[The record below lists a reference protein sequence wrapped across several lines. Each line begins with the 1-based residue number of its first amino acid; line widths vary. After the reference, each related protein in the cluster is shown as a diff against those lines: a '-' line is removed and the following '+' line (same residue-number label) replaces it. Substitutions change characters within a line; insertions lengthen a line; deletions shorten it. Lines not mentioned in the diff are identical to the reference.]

1 MKKFK
6 FKRKKEPFPKNA
18 DVRVKNSYYTFSKE
32 YPAAKIVKT
41 KRVKRKKERIS
52 CAIRVLLA
60 AFCFILLCGVSYFA
74 VSIGLSFSN
83 KPISTGSEFSEIN
96 TTPAEN
102 LFQSGSLKALYMP
115 YQKLSNRREL
125 SSFIKK
131 IQKKDCNAVVIDF
144 KTDTGKILYSSQ
156 TELAR
161 SGKCAIFDNETV
173 KTALRIFKNEGI
185 GVVARFFCFEDET
198 ASKTEPSFAVK
209 YKDTEVLWRDDI
221 SNGEGK
227 TWLNPYSSG
236 ATDYLIEL
244 LKEISSM
251 GVKGVILE
259 SVSFPDADL
268 STAGF
273 PGEKNAAKRA
283 NTLLNFVQN
292 AKTTVGNGC
301 FVLVSES
308 ALNITTVN
316 EWSYSAELLKS
327 NADGICTDTLSRP
340 ENYIADKKSGYSSML
355 SLFSQIKQKQNENA
369 VFVPVI
375 NMSEYTRKYI
385 RTLAENGYESFIL
398 FDGSGK
404 Y

>member
-6 FKRKKEPFPKNA
+6 FKQKQEPFPKNA

-52 CAIRVLLA
+52 SALRVLLA
-60 AFCFILLCGVSYFA
+60 VFCFVFIVGVSYFA
-74 VSIGLSFSN
+74 VSIGLNFSN
-83 KPISTGSEFSEIN
+83 KPISTDSEFSATN
-96 TTPAEN
+96 TDAAEN

-115 YQKLSNRREL
+115 YQTLSNRREL

-144 KTDTGKILYSSQ
+144 KTDAGKVLYFSQ
-156 TELAR
+156 AELAR

-173 KTALRIFKNEGI
+173 RTALRLFENEKI

-198 ASKTEPSFAVK
+198 ASETEPSFAVK
-209 YKDTEVLWRDDI
+209 YKDTDVLCDDI

-227 TWLNPYSSG
+227 SWLNPYSSG
-236 ATDYLIEL
+236 ATDYLLEL

-251 GVKGVILE
+251 SVKGVILE
-259 SVSFPDADL
+259 SVSFPNADL

-273 PGEKNAAKRA
+273 PGEKSAGKRA
-283 NTLLNFVQN
+283 STLLSFVQN
-292 AKTTVGNGC
+292 VKDTVGSGC

-308 ALNITTVN
+308 ASDITTPN
-316 EWSYSAELLKS
+316 EGCYSAELLKS
-327 NADGICTDTLSRP
+327 SADGICTDTLSRP

-369 VFVPVI
+369 VFVPI
-375 NMSEYTRKYI
+375 IDMSEYTGKYI
-385 RTLAENGYESFIL
+385 RTLTQNGYESFIL
-398 FDGSGK
+398 FDESGR

>member
-1 MKKFK
+1 MKRFK

-41 KRVKRKKERIS
+41 KRVKRKKDRIS

-60 AFCFILLCGVSYFA
+60 VFCFILLCGVSYFA
-74 VSIGLSFSN
+74 VSMGLNFSN
-83 KPISTGSEFSEIN
+83 KPISIGSEFSKAN
-96 TTPAEN
+96 KPTAEN

-156 TELAR
+156 VELAR

-173 KTALRIFKNEGI
+173 KAALRIFENEGV
-185 GVVARFFCFEDET
+185 GVVARFFCFEDEI
-198 ASKTEPSFAVK
+198 ASETEPSFAVK

-221 SNGEGK
+221 SNGDGK

-251 GVKGVILE
+251 GVKGIILE

-273 PGEKNAAKRA
+273 PGEKNTAKRA
-283 NTLLNFVQN
+283 STLLNFVQN
-292 AKTTVGNGC
+292 AKNTVGNGC
-301 FVLVSES
+301 FVLVSKS
-308 ALNITTVN
+308 ALNITTIN

-327 NADGICTDTLSRP
+327 SADGICTDTLSRP
-340 ENYIADKKSGYSSML
+340 ENYTADKKSGYSSML
-355 SLFSQIKQKQNENA
+355 SLFSQIRQKQNESA

-385 RTLAENGYESFIL
+385 RILAENGYESFIL
-398 FDGSGK
+398 FDSNGK

>member
-1 MKKFK
+1 MKRFK

-41 KRVKRKKERIS
+41 KRVKRKKDRIS

-60 AFCFILLCGVSYFA
+60 VFCFILLCGVSYFA
-74 VSIGLSFSN
+74 VSMGLNFSN
-83 KPISTGSEFSEIN
+83 KPISIGSEFSKAN
-96 TTPAEN
+96 KPTAEN

-156 TELAR
+156 AELAR

-173 KTALRIFKNEGI
+173 KAALRIFENEGV
-185 GVVARFFCFEDET
+185 GVVARFFCFEDEI
-198 ASKTEPSFAVK
+198 ASETEPSFAVK

-221 SNGEGK
+221 SNGDGK

-251 GVKGVILE
+251 GVKGIILE

-273 PGEKNAAKRA
+273 PGEKNTAKRA
-283 NTLLNFVQN
+283 STLLNFVQN
-292 AKTTVGNGC
+292 AKNTVGNGC
-301 FVLVSES
+301 FVLVSKS
-308 ALNITTVN
+308 TLNITTVN
-316 EWSYSAELLKS
+316 EWSYCAELLKS
-327 NADGICTDTLSRP
+327 SADGICTDTLSRP

-355 SLFSQIKQKQNENA
+355 SLFSQIRQKQNENA

-375 NMSEYTRKYI
+375 NMSEYTKKYI

-398 FDGSGK
+398 FDSSGK